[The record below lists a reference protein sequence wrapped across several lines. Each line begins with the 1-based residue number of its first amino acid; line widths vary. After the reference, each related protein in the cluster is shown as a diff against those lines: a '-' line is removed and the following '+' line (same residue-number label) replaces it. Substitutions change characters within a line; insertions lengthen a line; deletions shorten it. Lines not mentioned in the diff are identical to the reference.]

1 MQDYLAEGWSEIL
14 EHNGLAGFDALWAL
28 EADWFEPP
36 NERRG
41 GWSGVVRLELKRP
54 DGGME
59 GVFLKRQENHLRHTL
74 HHPLSGEPTFAG
86 EMQNILL
93 LQQAGV
99 PTLEPLYY
107 GQRKIDGRWRAILV
121 TRELAGFKPLDWW
134 MRQWR
139 EAGWRLNRPV
149 RLAVIDEAARVIRR
163 LHRGGLVH
171 NALHPKH
178 LFIHVSR
185 GDDGLPVAE
194 VRLIDLEKMRRAF
207 SLFRAARRD
216 LDSLNRRCQPYS
228 RSDRLRFLRGYLGES
243 VLSGKAR
250 ALWCQLS
257 DSMLSFKK
265 EHGIGG

>member
-14 EHNGLAGFDALWAL
+14 EHNGLGGFDALWTR

-41 GWSGVVRLELKRP
+41 GWSGVARLELKRP
-54 DGGME
+54 DGATE

-121 TRELAGFKPLDWW
+121 TRELEGFRPLNLW

-139 EAGWRLNRPV
+139 EAGWHLNYP
-149 RLAVIDEAARVIRR
+149 IRR
-163 LHRGGLVH
+163 VVITKVAQVISRLHQHGLVH

-178 LFIHVSR
+178 LFVR
-185 GDDGLPVAE
+185 VTEGDGQPMVE

-207 SLFRAARRD
+207 SPFRAARRD
-216 LDSLNRRCQPYS
+216 LDSLNRRCLLCS
-228 RSDRLRFLRGYLGES
+228 HCDRMRFLKSYLNES
-243 VLSGKAR
+243 MLSKKGR
-250 ALWCQLS
+250 RLWRHLS
-257 DSMLSFKK
+257 DSMLQIKR
-265 EHGIGG
+265 EQGTDG